1 MAETQVPRGVGNS
14 QDLEAGVPRGLV
26 SFQGEKLLSQGALQ
40 RLQKSH
46 LWARDKHILLSSS
59 LGIFTLV
66 SEPCFCNDQGKG
78 GRLPSA
84 DSEKPSSRR
93 PDSHPPAHNPDKLL
107 DQRKPEITS
116 VVLILQ

>member
-1 MAETQVPRGVGNS
+1 MAETQVPCGVGNS
-14 QDLEAGVPRGLV
+14 QDLKAGVPRGLV

-46 LWARDKHILLSSS
+46 PWARDKHILSSS
-59 LGIFTLV
+59 LGIFTPV

-78 GRLPSA
+78 GQLPSA
-84 DSEKPSSRR
+84 DSEKPSSRW